1 MASST
6 KVTYEDLE
14 VVLNKYHIRTKTFFF
29 KKSRKLVSVL
39 TDLANKWAK
48 LSPEDKYIINQY
60 FMGDIYTHAMERY
73 SCDCE
78 CDCDCD
84 CDCDSLESI
93 GISFFLFRYPIFK

>member
-14 VVLNKYHIRTKTFFF
+14 AILNKYHIRTKTLFF
-29 KKSRKLVSVL
+29 KKSRKIVSVL
-39 TDLANKWAK
+39 TDLANKWNK

-73 SCDCE
+73 SCDHNCDCDNE
-78 CDCDCD
+78 CDCNNCD
-84 CDCDSLESI
+84 HE
-93 GISFFLFRYPIFK
+93 